1 MHPDRK
7 IGFALGILLIGI
19 VGALFFRNEPLL
31 VDDVP
36 SVRREKLLNE
46 QLRERDI
53 AVYLDDSADSAIA
66 DRDSKTVPGD
76 PEPTW
81 TMPDL
86 LRDLDSRN
94 DDVPLPVGSTA
105 GIRSRKTASASENDD
120 LTDGFRKALPD
131 GPDESESDDSSN
143 ILSSDDRSE
152 LPLLPGMTR
161 SLRRNHRSR
170 GTSKDS
176 VAKSATGSSESVAE
190 TEKEV
195 SSSIDLAENDQSEN
209 GPENSVPADV
219 EFDEYTVQYGDTLSG
234 ISERKLGTQGRFEE
248 IYDLNRDRIS
258 TPDRLKVGESLRI
271 PRQ

>member
-53 AVYLDDSADSAIA
+53 AVYLDDSVDSATA
-66 DRDSKTVPGD
+66 DRHAKAVPGD
-76 PEPTW
+76 PEPNW

-105 GIRSRKTASASENDD
+105 GIRSRRNTSASKNDD

-131 GPDESESDDSSN
+131 GPDESESDDASSV
-143 ILSSDDRSE
+143 LSSDDRSE

-161 SLRRNHRSR
+161 SSRRNHRSG
-170 GTSKDS
+170 GTTKDS
-176 VAKSATGSSESVAE
+176 VAKSETDPSDSETK
-190 TEKEV
+190 TEKENSPETV
-195 SSSIDLAENDQSEN
+195 AAENDEAEN

-234 ISERKLGTQGRFEE
+234 ISERKLGTPVRFQE

>member
-53 AVYLDDSADSAIA
+53 AVYLDDSVDSATA
-66 DRDSKTVPGD
+66 DRHAKTVPGD
-76 PEPTW
+76 PEPNW

-120 LTDGFRKALPD
+120 LKDGFRKALPD
-131 GPDESESDDSSN
+131 GPDESESGDASEV
-143 ILSSDDRSE
+143 LSSDDRSE

-161 SLRRNHRSR
+161 SSRRNHRS
-170 GTSKDS
+170 GGISKDS
-176 VAKSATGSSESVAE
+176 VTKSETDSSASDLK

-195 SSSIDLAENDQSEN
+195 SSETDVAENDSE
-209 GPENSVPADV
+209 PSVPTDV

-234 ISERKLGTQGRFEE
+234 ISERKLGTPVRFQE